1 MITMVNVRFNRM
13 DNAERTVRE
22 MQMTLEAARVN
33 AGLLQK
39 EAAEKLGISNKTLSA
54 WENYQSF
61 PGADM
66 IPKICD
72 LYGVSYDHIN
82 FLPKHPV

>member
-1 MITMVNVRFNRM
+1 MAVIVK
-13 DNAERTVRE
+13 
-22 MQMTLEAARVN
+22 MTLEAARVN

-39 EAAEKLGISNKTLSA
+39 EAAEKLGISNKTLGK
-54 WENYQSF
+54 WENYESF

-72 LYGVSYDHIN
+72 LYGVTYDHIN
-82 FLPKHPV
+82 FLPKHPL